1 MSTTLTIRIDEQTK
15 EKLEH
20 IAAATARSK
29 SYLVNNA
36 IKNFIEA
43 NEWQVQEIKR
53 TVKKADQKGAE
64 FIDHEEVVAWLDTW
78 GSKKEKAPP
87 KCK

>member
-1 MSTTLTIRIDEQTK
+1 VSTTLTIRIDEQTK

-20 IAAATARSK
+20 LAAATARSK
-29 SYLVNNA
+29 SYLVNSA

-43 NEWQVQEIKR
+43 NEWQVREIKE
-53 TVKKADQKGAE
+53 TVERANRKGAE
-64 FIDHEEVVAWLDTW
+64 FVDHEEVTAWLDTW

>member
-1 MSTTLTIRIDEQTK
+1 MSITLTIRIDEQTK

-20 IAAATARSK
+20 LAEATARSK

-64 FIDHEEVVAWLDTW
+64 FIDHEEVAAWLDTW
-78 GSKKEKAPP
+78 GSKKEKAPR

>member
-1 MSTTLTIRIDEQTK
+1 MSTTLTIRIDEETK
-15 EKLEH
+15 ERLER

-43 NEWQVQEIKR
+43 NEWQIREIKE
-53 TVKKADQKGAE
+53 TVERADRKGAE
-64 FIDHEEVVAWLDTW
+64 FVDHEKVAAWLDTW
-78 GSKKEKAPP
+78 GTKKEKAPP

>member
-20 IAAATARSK
+20 LAAATARSK
-29 SYLVNNA
+29 SYLVNSA

-43 NEWQVQEIKR
+43 DEWQVREIKE
-53 TVKKADQKGAE
+53 TVERANRKGAE
-64 FIDHEEVVAWLDTW
+64 FVDHEEVTAWLDTW